1 MVGIRG
7 SRTFIVSGE
16 IGELVTGRDVLAMVL
31 GNKSVDFGNLHISSA
46 DGIEGDIAVYQAT
59 YVIGAKVAGKDL
71 SGWDALKLLLDTKSG
86 SFSYVE
92 HHLQSQCRPKSDLK
106 VRLTDLIT
114 LWPTYPATAE
124 QMKCGRTSFNRIMAF
139 SGTQQSDMEPH
150 FFELTKAS
158 IKRILQHS

>member
-16 IGELVTGRDVLAMVL
+16 IGEYVTGRDVLAMVL
-31 GNKSVDFGNLHISSA
+31 GNKSVDFGNLHISA
-46 DGIEGDIAVYQAT
+46 DEGIEGDIAIYQAT
-59 YVIGAKVAGKDL
+59 YVIGAKIAGSEL
-71 SGWDALKLLLDTKSG
+71 SGWEALKLLLSTKSG

-114 LWPTYPATAE
+114 LWPTYPMRAE
-124 QMKCGRTSFNRIMAF
+124 QMKCGRTSFNRIMAY
-139 SGTQQSDMEPH
+139 SGTHQSESEPLLV
-150 FFELTKAS
+150 ELTRAG
-158 IKRILQHS
+158 IKRILHS